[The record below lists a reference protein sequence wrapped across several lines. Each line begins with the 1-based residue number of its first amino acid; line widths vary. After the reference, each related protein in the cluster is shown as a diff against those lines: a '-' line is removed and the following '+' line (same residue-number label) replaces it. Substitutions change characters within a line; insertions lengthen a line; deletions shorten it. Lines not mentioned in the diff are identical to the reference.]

1 MHLSPPLYYLNIPA
15 YCLYSRSIEQLKM
28 QLAISKQDA
37 QAKAQKAAELQ
48 VDRDAYWEQKV
59 LVANLQAKL
68 EDSQRKMEVLEG
80 QRRAWQEGKSEHEAT
95 KARLQ
100 HIEEKLMRHEL
111 QAKKRVLQDSTSAAN
126 AAASTAANTHALSTK
141 ALPMSENVN
150 VFEKASAKQAF
161 KALAAGGKGGAASSI
176 TASTRAPAISDLL

>member
-1 MHLSPPLYYLNIPA
+1 MLPLQL
-15 YCLYSRSIEQLKM
+15 LQLKM

-48 VDRDAYWEQKV
+48 VDRDAFWEQKV

-68 EDSQRKMEVLEG
+68 EDTQRKMDLLEG
-80 QRRAWQEGKSEHEAT
+80 QRRAWQEGKSEHEVT

-100 HIEEKLMRHEL
+100 HLEEKLLRHEL
-111 QAKKRVLQDSTSAAN
+111 QAKKRVLQDSTNAAN
-126 AAASTAANTHALSTK
+126 NAASTAVLAVAGKTAKPTTTTATTASSK
-141 ALPMSENVN
+141 VLPVGENS

-161 KALAAGGKGGAASSI
+161 KGLAGAGGKGSAAVGQTSVS
-176 TASTRAPAISDLL
+176 RAGPLVSDLL

>member
-1 MHLSPPLYYLNIPA
+1 
-15 YCLYSRSIEQLKM
+15 M

-48 VDRDAYWEQKV
+48 VDRDAFWEQKV

-68 EDSQRKMEVLEG
+68 EDSQRRMDQLEG
-80 QRRAWQEGKSEHEAT
+80 QRRAWQEGRSEHEAT

-100 HIEEKLMRHEL
+100 HLEEKLMRHEL
-111 QAKKRVLQDSTSAAN
+111 QAKKRVLQDSTTAAN
-126 AAASTAANTHALSTK
+126 AAAYNAANNAANSSGATK
-141 ALPMSENVN
+141 AVGNTSKVAPGTMGEN

-161 KALAAGGKGGAASSI
+161 KALAAGGKASNNSSNQLPSRA
-176 TASTRAPAISDLL
+176 TAIGDML